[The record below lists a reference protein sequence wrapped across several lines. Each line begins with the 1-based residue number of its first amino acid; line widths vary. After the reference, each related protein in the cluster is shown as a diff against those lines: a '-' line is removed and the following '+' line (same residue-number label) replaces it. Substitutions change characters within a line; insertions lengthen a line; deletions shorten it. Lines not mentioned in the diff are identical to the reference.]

1 MSKNEKIVID
11 SNLDFAEICTRVS
24 AIPDSIVT
32 LEIEGRGMLHSS
44 FGLRLL
50 QARFPQ
56 KKFQLVSSDS
66 ALKRIAEPLGI
77 RVYAKAESIEFEQEY
92 SKTHILRHNFTFFE
106 YFWYEIRKMVSRVRF
121 TLQKKKATTLKYRQG
136 WLVET
141 NLLLLVTGLI
151 LSISLLFFI
160 FYFAVSKTTVTITP
174 DFAIKT
180 VSQNLI
186 YSEVENQ
193 SVLDARP
200 IVPVRRVEKT
210 TTIEETYNIASY
222 DLGSVRAAKGEVEIY
237 NEMTNEQVF
246 RPNTRFVTE
255 EGLVFRTQSWVKV
268 PPMRTLSGE
277 LVIGK
282 APALLIADGYDTKGE
297 LIGVKGNIPEGTLL
311 DIPGLK
317 FNRDKL
323 YAKSTQAFT
332 GGQNPTVRIVTQE
345 ELDKFTA
352 LLTDRLKTQALA
364 DMKHSLETENEA
376 SNKNFMILEVSDN
389 IRYSDPKIEILDAA
403 KVGDRRT
410 EVRMKGSV
418 TVTSFV
424 YDRNTVLALLKNL
437 LGERLLYGTERL
449 HDVLSDSLKITSTL
463 NRVDAP
469 KFTLKGTT
477 ELSATISYNFEDD
490 ANAQTRRLKNLI
502 AGQPTDQAVSVLL
515 NDQSIA
521 KAKIRLSPFW
531 LTRVSSNVD
540 NIEFLI
546 EK

>member
-1 MSKNEKIVID
+1 
-11 SNLDFAEICTRVS
+11 
-24 AIPDSIVT
+24 
-32 LEIEGRGMLHSS
+32 
-44 FGLRLL
+44 
-50 QARFPQ
+50 
-56 KKFQLVSSDS
+56 
-66 ALKRIAEPLGI
+66 
-77 RVYAKAESIEFEQEY
+77 
-92 SKTHILRHNFTFFE
+92 
-106 YFWYEIRKMVSRVRF
+106 
-121 TLQKKKATTLKYRQG
+121 
-136 WLVET
+136 
-141 NLLLLVTGLI
+141 
-151 LSISLLFFI
+151 
-160 FYFAVSKTTVTITP
+160 
-174 DFAIKT
+174 
-180 VSQNLI
+180 
-186 YSEVENQ
+186 
-193 SVLDARP
+193 
-200 IVPVRRVEKT
+200 
-210 TTIEETYNIASY
+210 
-222 DLGSVRAAKGEVEIY
+222 
-237 NEMTNEQVF
+237 MTNEQVF

-323 YAKSTQAFT
+323 YAKSTQAFA